1 MAVEYAFG
9 KIVTDGLVF
18 AVDIA
23 DPNSYVTGSTTWR
36 DISSTQSTGTLSGS
50 VTYSSSN
57 QGSLGFAGAG
67 AVLFPEASAL
77 NTQTPSVE
85 VWIKTNAT
93 TQNGFWFEKGT
104 VNSQY
109 SLFQEGASIT
119 WRQNLSGGLSSQ
131 IATAATFISTA
142 NWAHIVGTYT
152 SGDRKIYI
160 NGVVRASDAQSG
172 TVLTNT
178 NGMSIGV
185 FGGFNGSRGYYYN
198 GSIAIVRV
206 YNRVL
211 ALTEIQQNYNA
222 QKSRFE
228 L

>member
-1 MAVEYAFG
+1 MAVQYSNAQ
-9 KIVTDGLVF
+9 VTTNGVVF
-18 AVDIA
+18 ALDIA
-23 DPNSYVTGSTTWR
+23 DPNSYTTGSTTWK

-50 VTYSSSN
+50 VTYSSLN

-119 WRQNLSGGLSSQ
+119 WRQNLSGGLTSQ
-131 IATAATFISTA
+131 IVTAATFISTA

-152 SGDRKIYI
+152 SGDRKTYV
-160 NGVVRASDAQSG
+160 NGVLRASDTQTG
-172 TVLTNT
+172 TINTNT

-185 FGGFNGSRGYYYN
+185 YGGFNGGRGYYYN

-211 ALTEIQQNYNA
+211 TLAEINQNYNA
-222 QKSRFE
+222 QKSRFG